1 MKIAFICKGKDLVK
15 TLKEYQPNEQKE
27 RTSRPSKSN

>member
-1 MKIAFICKGKDLVK
+1 MNKIAFICKGKDLLK
-15 TLKEYQPNEQKE
+15 KLKEIENEK